1 MSGGVAVAA
10 EQATS
15 ETAPLTG
22 GVVQAAKASALMAM
36 LGKLKENA
44 STSFK
49 VRAASRPEIWQSEA
63 ARAARRSGAAAR
75 RPTPRARTAGGQALG
90 GAA

>member
-49 VRAASRPEIWQSEA
+49 VRAASRPEIWQSESE
-63 ARAARRSGAAAR
+63 ARRSGAPAH